1 MSITGAVA
9 ELNKEIE
16 RLTKIRDSLLQGA
29 SVPGTIATV
38 PAKRP
43 EPQKKSAGLTTAV
56 AAKKSVPAKKR
67 VMSAAAKKKISS
79 IPRPHRPPSF
89 VYLGR
94 DGSCSISLNIRYP
107 QVCADISVK
116 RNPLPVRR

>member
-16 RLTKIRDSLLQGA
+16 RLTKIRDSLLQGVSA
-29 SVPGTIATV
+29 PGTTATV

-67 VMSAAAKKKISS
+67 VMSAAAKKKISEALKARWAVAKKS
-79 IPRPHRPPSF
+79 S
-89 VYLGR
+89 
-94 DGSCSISLNIRYP
+94 S
-107 QVCADISVK
+107 AK
-116 RNPLPVRR
+116 